1 MARKEIAFGNR
12 LSDKSK
18 SPEQTLR
25 AKYDIRPLR
34 LDSIYPSSSNK
45 YSKDDIEELAVSISI
60 IGLQHFITVKPADG
74 DGQYQITDGERRYL
88 AHRYLVE
95 ESGEED
101 FSLIMCRITAE
112 ESDAIADYRMHSG
125 NGTNRDFTDADRVLY
140 ASEMRRLYEQL
151 RVEGK
156 IQGGRIRDYVAK
168 KLKVSPAQVA
178 IYNKIEHNLN
188 PELWKAFRAGELLV
202 SDASMLASMAP
213 DAQECI
219 IRELEEKGKS
229 IPLPRKSKY
238 GSASK
243 LHKVIIQAISDLE
256 QRNSGRMTMGRSPHK
271 IIVVED
277 I

>member
-45 YSKDDIEELAVSISI
+45 YSKDSIEELAVSMSI

-101 FSLIMCRITAE
+101 FSLIMGRITAE

-125 NGTNRDFTDADRVLY
+125 NGTKRDFTDADRVLY

-151 RVEGK
+151 RFEGK

-188 PELWKAFRAGELLV
+188 PELWKRFAQVNSLYQ
-202 SDASMLASMAP
+202 MLACSRRWRRMH
-213 DAQECI
+213 
-219 IRELEEKGKS
+219 KS
-229 IPLPRKSKY
+229 VLYASWKRRGILSHCLAKVNTDQLQSYTKS
-238 GSASK
+238 
-243 LHKVIIQAISDLE
+243 
-256 QRNSGRMTMGRSPHK
+256 
-271 IIVVED
+271 
-277 I
+277 